1 MRNESHNS
9 LISIVKR
16 HVIEWR
22 KREGWSRE
30 TVVQVIVEAH
40 ERIGGQVVSGIRFDP
55 ETKDTFERMKVNAD
69 RVFRWLD
76 DESKDTNLLPAN
88 FLQSILAAMPLDIR
102 ISCVEEFLMP
112 VGLGA
117 RCLNDES
124 HDGLNLQSTLVA
136 MMKEGTE
143 ATQAVAGLI
152 GGVTPEKL
160 EAAHKELTED
170 IETLQRVRGELEAEV
185 AKYGRALA

>member
-1 MRNESHNS
+1 MRNESHSS
-9 LISIVKR
+9 LIGIVKQ

-22 KREGWSRE
+22 RREGWSRE

-40 ERIGGQVVSGIRFDP
+40 ERIGGAMVSGIIFAP

-76 DESKDTNLLPAN
+76 DETKDTNLLPAN
-88 FLQSILAAMPLDIR
+88 FLQSVLAAMPLDIR

-117 RCLNDES
+117 RCLNEDNDS
-124 HDGLNLQSTLVA
+124 GLNLQTTLVA
-136 MMKEGTE
+136 MMKEGAE

-152 GGVTPEKL
+152 NGKTPEKL
-160 EAAHKELTED
+160 EVARKELTED
-170 IETLQRVRGELEAEV
+170 IETRERARIEIEAEL
-185 AKYGRALA
+185 AKYGRASA